1 MVTFLTSLTLLILG
15 YALYGMLVDR
25 VFGSDKNRKTPCYTK
40 ADGVDYMPMPTWK
53 VFLIQF
59 LNIAGTGPIFGAIQ
73 GILFGPGAY
82 FWIVL
87 GCIFG
92 GAVHDYMSGMISLR
106 RGGASLPELIGDEL
120 GKGARITMRVF
131 AMILMILVGA
141 VFATTP
147 AGLLSNMIG
156 GDGFF
161 GQNIVWVII
170 IFAYYI
176 LATLLPIDKLIGRIY
191 PVFGIA
197 LLIMAVGVG
206 IGIFTQDGSMPEITE
221 AFSNHHP
228 SSTMPIFPGLCITIA
243 CGAVSGFHATQSPM
257 MARCMKN
264 EKYGRPV
271 FYGAMITEGVVAII
285 WAAAAIKFAD
295 AFDVSKFGMDNA
307 TAAPYEK
314 LWAVMT
320 NGGSSNP
327 NPAVVVNAICSSWL
341 GSVGAILAVLG
352 VVAAPI
358 TSGDTAFRCARL
370 IAADFMHYKQN
381 KIYKR
386 LILSV
391 PIFVISGI
399 LMFVKFDVLW
409 RYFAWFNQSLS
420 VFTLWA
426 ITLWLTKKTFS
437 EGRYK
442 FAYLISLMPALWMT
456 MVCSTYICIAPEGFQ
471 LAPALAY
478 SIGGAITL
486 CLLFIYI
493 GWRSKLTKYNLRA

>member
-1 MVTFLTSLTLLILG
+1 MLLVLG
-15 YALYGMLVDR
+15 YLLYGTLVDKI
-25 VFGSDKNRKTPCYTK
+25 FGADANRKTPCHTMQ
-40 ADGVDYMPMPTWK
+40 DGVDYIPMPTWK

-73 GILFGPGAY
+73 GILFGPSAY

-87 GCIFG
+87 GCVFG

-106 RGGASLPELIGDEL
+106 KGGASLPEIIGDEL
-120 GKGARITMRVF
+120 GNGARHTMRV
-131 AMILMILVGA
+131 MSLILMILVGA

-156 GDGFF
+156 GETIL
-161 GQNIVWVII
+161 GQNLFWVII

-176 LATLLPIDKLIGRIY
+176 LATLLPIDKLIGKIY
-191 PVFGIA
+191 PIFGIA

-206 IGIFTQDGSMPEITE
+206 YGIFAEAGNMPEITD
-221 AFSNHHP
+221 AFTNHHP
-228 SSTMPIFPGLCITIA
+228 SSNIPLFPGLCITIA

-264 EKYGRPV
+264 EKYGRPI
-271 FYGAMITEGVVAII
+271 FYGAMITEGIVAMI

-295 AFDVSKFGMDNA
+295 SMDVAGN
-307 TAAPYEK
+307 TPYEK
-314 LWAVMT
+314 LLTIMT
-320 NGGSSNP
+320 HPETGKL
-327 NPAVVVNAICSSWL
+327 NPAIVVNAICQNWL
-341 GSVGAILAVLG
+341 GTAGAILAVLG

-391 PIFVISGI
+391 PIFVISGV

-420 VFTLWA
+420 VFTFWA
-426 ITLWLTKKTFS
+426 ITIWLTKKGIA
-437 EGRYK
+437 EPRYK
-442 FAYLISLMPALWMT
+442 YAYLISLIPALWMT
-456 MVCSTYICIAPEGFQ
+456 LVCSSYIFVAPEGFQ
-471 LAPALAY
+471 LIPAASYTIGGIFTAIALAWY
-478 SIGGAITL
+478 IT
-486 CLLFIYI
+486 
-493 GWRSKLTKYNLRA
+493 WSRKKMKMQK